1 LADEDCPERCR
12 PGSAALDNRRRRQGR
27 AGGCKRLRIGDTTSG
42 AEDAQELIALAAKP
56 AKQAEFLQ
64 DHSPGDYGEE
74 KKQPQD
80 DAGNQTRLF
89 KNATKVGGKG
99 CKQEKR
105 NVSPSV

>member
-1 LADEDCPERCR
+1 MRIARSCADLALQLSITGGIDIGE
-12 PGSAALDNRRRRQGR
+12 GR
-27 AGGCKRLRIGDTTSG
+27 ASGRERLRIGDPTSG
-42 AEDAQELIALAAKP
+42 AEDAEELIALPANP

-80 DAGNQTRLF
+80 DAGNQTRLC
-89 KNATKVGGKG
+89 KNAAKVGGKS

-105 NVSPSV
+105 NVSSSV

>member
-1 LADEDCPERCR
+1 MRIARCGADLALQLSITGGVDIGE
-12 PGSAALDNRRRRQGR
+12 GR